1 MSITKTDAKT
11 WRVRVEIG
19 RNADGKR
26 VRKTGT
32 FPTKREAEAA
42 ETLWKEQA
50 RTNVIARE
58 KIILADF
65 ISEWYLP
72 EVEKRVRHNTFTE
85 YKRDIVNSIM
95 PQLGNRYIAD
105 IERKDVQRLIDSI
118 SSAKMAR
125 RSRDTLRQILSYAQ
139 EQTFINQNVAK
150 GDFRFPNPN
159 IHPDEH
165 NGTWLTSFDKIDK
178 FLDSIGDE
186 RLYVIAL
193 LGLCLGLRKGEIFGL
208 NWEDID
214 FQKKLVHVQRTFVQ
228 EKDGYKLMSPKTYE
242 SNRFIPMRKRLYN
255 ELYARYN
262 ALDSPHGAITVN
274 YKKERMSPRHAA
286 IRLAEY
292 ERAHGLQDVS
302 LLNMRHSFATS
313 CLNAGIEVT
322 KVSKLLGHTN
332 ITTTVKRY
340 VRFKASDMVD
350 EFDKL

>member
-1 MSITKTDAKT
+1 MSITKTNAKT

-19 RNADGKR
+19 RNSDGKR

-32 FPTKREAEAA
+32 FHTKREAEAA
-42 ETLWKEQA
+42 ETLWKEQV
-50 RTNVIARE
+50 RTNVISRE
-58 KIILADF
+58 KIILAEF

-72 EVEKRVRHNTFTE
+72 EVEKRVRYNTFVH
-85 YKRDIVNSIM
+85 YKRDIVNSIV

-118 SSAKMAR
+118 ASVKMAR

-139 EQTFINQNVAK
+139 EQTFVNQNVAK
-150 GDFRFPNPN
+150 GDFRFPKPN

-165 NGTWLTSFDKIDK
+165 NGTWLTSFDKIDE

-214 FQKKLVHVQRTFVQ
+214 FQRKLVHVQRTFVQ

-274 YKKERMSPRHAA
+274 YKNERMSPRHAA